1 MGFVAKS
8 AFWLGLV
15 YSAMPFDLG
24 KPSAFAPMTAAT
36 PYSGYPLGTYASA
49 VNSTLRQNADDW
61 RPAIEVAASLGA
73 RDCAGAAPAKGR
85 SNDAP
90 ALKERAAPGR
100 RLSPEKS
107 D

>member
-1 MGFVAKS
+1 VGFVLKS

-15 YSAMPFDLG
+15 YYAMPFDSE
-24 KPSAFAPMTAAT
+24 KPNAAAPMAAAAA
-36 PYSGYPLGTYASA
+36 YSGYPLRTYAGA
-49 VNSTLRQNADDW
+49 LRQKADDW
-61 RPAIEVAASLGA
+61 RAAIEVAASLCA
-73 RDCAGAAPAKGR
+73 RDCPGAAPAKPR
-85 SNDAP
+85 SNNAP